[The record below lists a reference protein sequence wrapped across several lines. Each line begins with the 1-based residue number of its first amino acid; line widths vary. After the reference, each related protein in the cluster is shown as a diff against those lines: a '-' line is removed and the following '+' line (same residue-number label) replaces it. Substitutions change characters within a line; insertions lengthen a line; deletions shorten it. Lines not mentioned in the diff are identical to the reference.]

1 MGDELTAY
9 LVLLPDAGEEAIPFA
24 VLLPGDESFDWAG
37 LAMPIQCRLKAVL
50 QDANELITMQM
61 QQAWPSDAAAWTPE
75 AELLQS
81 LQDFTREVA
90 SLLDISGEIPLLAPL
105 LQGRSIAADGAS
117 WAEEV
122 LDLATLQAVV
132 DHCRGGSSSDT
143 STLLE
148 MALHATGKTRS
159 GKDSNDWLANHI
171 ASQQPEGLLAKLLRA
186 SSDDGYLATSL
197 YAQRRSHWLLRAW
210 PGMSAAEATLATGR
224 KRRAQSP
231 PEPGSLLRFLR
242 ERYGKEVSD
251 TEQCIMEA
259 ADGPALRPWAA
270 GSCGGHAVT
279 PLSGWLMEGGGTAMA
294 GPSDSLAASALR
306 KEEADAVT
314 PGPVRLLPQLL
325 VPHPLPPHLQL
336 SLRLLPVV
344 LQKMQRLRVIS
355 GLRKKVLPS
364 LPALRG
370 LGSEPTCGL
379 SMFQRPSYDETGRRH
394 ALCHERLAL
403 LAEEKRPLLQ
413 ALEEDVADSP
423 LSPVQIEWTLEV
435 ATTCTSAAE
444 PYDATRLAWL
454 GDAVVFLIA
463 TAWTLREV
471 DLPLEERQRR
481 SAALISNR
489 CLARLALSALEL
501 PSYLATGFARLA
513 AFVSCWAEPF
523 GSRREK
529 QALGEK
535 APADAMEALLG
546 ALVVV
551 GQRALV
557 GMGGG
562 LLFGED
568 IGVVGLRQVY
578 RDFLGRSTGGPS
590 AAAQLLRQ
598 LPWFDS
604 EDGQGFRV
612 PPKAAAEEA
621 PWLGSAMVRF
631 CCSAWVLCNHPELA
645 VDGLSVTW
653 PCTFCFFLGDRP
665 LGREPS
671 PGEAGLALCREQFVG
686 EKCELPLGKIYASRT
701 LDRRVALS
709 DLWAQLERSL
719 PEEDDVP
726 NLMTNM
732 TQYRKSKTRRGGMN
746 KRLARK
752 AVVAASTTWILLDIV
767 VPVDAAFLLE
777 GSVVPFRCG
786 IDWEVMLSRTA
797 SLGQQSLELTW
808 LVCVRDTC
816 TVSSWNSAG
825 IRALKVECDT
835 SILRTPTVASAVS
848 SRSLPRSGHSEL
860 GTVMTMVTLMLVPHN
875 SAMLL
880 AGASS
885 DAFGALRSELEHE
898 QIPTIGM
905 AHFSAEAGKVLC
917 VIDVGQSVGRIMG
930 LVTVPVQPPLH
941 VTAAGLHASIRGQ

>member
-501 PSYLATGFARLA
+501 PSYLAT
-513 AFVSCWAEPF
+513 EPF

-551 GQRALV
+551 
-557 GMGGG
+557 
-562 LLFGED
+562 
-568 IGVVGLRQVY
+568 
-578 RDFLGRSTGGPS
+578 GGPS

-645 VDGLSVTW
+645 VDGLSDLRHRLLSASW
-653 PCTFCFFLGDRP
+653 PV
-665 LGREPS
+665 
-671 PGEAGLALCREQFVG
+671 AGLPESLLPEETGRLAENLHPEKLEQFVG
-686 EKCELPLGKIYASRT
+686 EKCELPLGKIY
-701 LDRRVALS
+701 VALS

-732 TQYRKSKTRRGGMN
+732 TQYRNTGG
-746 KRLARK
+746 A
-752 AVVAASTTWILLDIV
+752 
-767 VPVDAAFLLE
+767 
-777 GSVVPFRCG
+777 
-786 IDWEVMLSRTA
+786 TA
-797 SLGQQSLELTW
+797 MKE
-808 LVCVRDTC
+808 
-816 TVSSWNSAG
+816 
-825 IRALKVECDT
+825 
-835 SILRTPTVASAVS
+835 S
-848 SRSLPRSGHSEL
+848 SRSTVAARPR
-860 GTVMTMVTLMLVPHN
+860 PC
-875 SAMLL
+875 
-880 AGASS
+880 GA
-885 DAFGALRSELEHE
+885 ALKKRRL
-898 QIPTIGM
+898 Q
-905 AHFSAEAGKVLC
+905 
-917 VIDVGQSVGRIMG
+917 Q
-930 LVTVPVQPPLH
+930 
-941 VTAAGLHASIRGQ
+941 